1 MSSHDDATGLPSFVR
16 SAGPLLWLVLAL
28 AVAARVAFGP
38 HVTDDAF
45 ITFRYA
51 LHLAAL
57 EGFTYNPPA
66 HVLGTTSPLLTL
78 LLAGCRFA
86 GAGPIPA
93 SLAIATLADLVTIV
107 ATAALLDRAGFRAAG
122 LLAGAAIAV
131 WPGYVTWSVSGMETS
146 LYVALATLS
155 FHALASNRPAR
166 AGLWTGLAGLARP
179 DGALV
184 AVVIGACL
192 VWRARRDA
200 ARYLAVTALVVLP
213 WLVFATIYFGSP
225 IPASVVAKSAIA
237 RPAGA
242 GLAGFGDYFLRGR
255 YLVLSVAAVLG
266 AAWLWPKAT
275 VAVRAWQVWWAL
287 YAGVFLAAN
296 AFVDYLWY
304 FVPLLPLY
312 LGCVAVAAE
321 TAARRVARG
330 SPFVRVPP
338 RAALAVALAV
348 VSAVGGW
355 RLARHHGDVEAWG
368 AGRER
373 LYETVATALVNEA
386 GGAPCVLAAT
396 EIGALGFYYPGPIL
410 DLVGLVSPE
419 AIGRDPGAVL
429 RDSRARW
436 LVTYDTHFDRRIVA
450 EPWFAASFRLVRRV
464 PVGPARALEVY
475 ARTPS
480 PCG

>member
-1 MSSHDDATGLPSFVR
+1 MISHDAAAGLPSFVR
-16 SAGPLLWLVLAL
+16 SAGPLLWLVLTL

-51 LHLAAL
+51 LHLAAFD
-57 EGFTYNPPA
+57 GFTFNSPA
-66 HVLGTTSPLLTL
+66 HVLGTTSPLLAL
-78 LLAGCRFA
+78 LLAGCRLA
-86 GAGPIPA
+86 GAGPIHA
-93 SLAIATLADLVTIV
+93 SLAIATAADAVTIA

-131 WPGYVTWSVSGMETS
+131 WPAYVTWSVSGMETS
-146 LYVALATLS
+146 LSVALVTLS

-166 AGLWTGLAGLARP
+166 AGVWTGLAGLARP

-184 AVVIGACL
+184 AVAIGAFL

-213 WLVFATIYFGSP
+213 WLVFATVYFGSP
-225 IPASVVAKSAIA
+225 IPTSVVAKAAIV
-237 RPAGA
+237 RPPAA
-242 GLAGFGDYFLRGR
+242 GLAGFADYFLRGR
-255 YLVLSVAAVLG
+255 YLMLSVAAVLG
-266 AAWLWPKAT
+266 AAWLWRKAPA
-275 VAVRAWQVWWAL
+275 AVRAWQAWWAL
-287 YAGVFLAAN
+287 YAGVFLASN

-321 TAARRVARG
+321 AGARWAAGR
-330 SPFVRVPP
+330 PTFVRVSP
-338 RAALAVALAV
+338 RAAFAVALAG
-348 VSAVGGW
+348 VSVVGGW
-355 RLARHHGDVEAWG
+355 RLARHRADVLAWV
-368 AGRER
+368 AARER
-373 LYETVATALVNEA
+373 RYEDVATALAREA
-386 GGAPCVLAAT
+386 GGAPCVMAAT
-396 EIGALGFYYPGPIL
+396 EVGALGFYYPGPIL

-436 LVTYDTHFDRRIVA
+436 LVTFDDHFDRRIVTQ
-450 EPWFAASFRLVRRV
+450 PWFATQFRLIRRIAV
-464 PVGPARALEVY
+464 SPTRALEVY
-475 ARTPS
+475 ERTPD